1 MLINVIHYRR
11 DRIIQRS
18 GCFNEATNV
27 DESNNLCILFSTLY
41 KKANNEEK
49 IVIQ

>member
-1 MLINVIHYRR
+1 MAVNVFHFRY
-11 DRIIQRS
+11 DRIIQRL

-41 KKANNEEK
+41 KKANNEAK